1 MRKIW
6 HAHAQRSGQGNLS
19 REPQKTDS
27 GRASP
32 FTGGPFHN
40 VGPPLPVTEPLGP
53 AADLRGAVNGRAHTQ
68 THVTRYMQNMQDD
81 LAFPAGVLSFST
93 KCPFSR
99 ITMRPIL
106 LVLLA
111 ACVHAA
117 ILGVDYGQQFTKA
130 VLLAPGVQFEVVLTD
145 EGKRKD
151 FSGVSI
157 RSTNN
162 RLERVYGSQIGSLCT
177 RFPQTCIA
185 HIKPLLGKTVFEPE
199 AAHYLQNHFGVQ
211 LVEDDTRSGAVKFD
225 LGLGNDLYVFSVEEL
240 LAMNLN
246 EIKQRALS
254 DLDGQSQ
261 AKLIAEDIVVSV
273 PPFVSQATKKAYLDS
288 IRLANFSNPLGLVDE
303 GTAVALNWVSGRK
316 FQKEDY
322 NDKKIYNLIYDVGA
336 GSTVATLFSYT
347 AHSNGS
353 VVLDIENIGF
363 DEFFGGQL
371 LTHSIY
377 NIISAKFLIHA
388 NLDSEDD
395 IPVKVRARLLDT
407 AEKAKTV
414 LSVNNEYHV
423 SLESLFNE
431 KDFKALI
438 TKDEF
443 EEINSDLMDRITKP
457 IIDALNSPLGPKKI
471 KDLSSVILNGGS
483 TRVPFI
489 LKHLSTL
496 LGDKISKTVNADE
509 SCSLG
514 TTLKGLKLKTKTEK
528 STDVSLF
535 ERSFH
540 NYEIS
545 IDDVDKQ
552 EVVFKRGDVINTS
565 SKLHLSELKD
575 DVTVSLYED
584 GALLKTYVASNLKK
598 QADKFKCRS
607 ESKDEKVIS
616 AVFKLDHNKVFDV
629 SAFQFECISHESSG
643 GFFQKLLKLE
653 EDESE
658 TEPESEEVSSLND
671 TEANNTK
678 TEKTASKL
686 KKQTRPLLFPIPK
699 PTYPGIKPLS
709 RPTFERL
716 FNKLAFL
723 NAQDEE
729 RIQFDHV
736 KNVLEALCY
745 EFRSFIDDKEE
756 QLLVETTPEKLE
768 EYASFIRDTVEWL
781 EFEGDS
787 SSIDEVREKLSGV
800 SAKKDEISRI
810 LEISNTDLSFSGF
823 QNLYEKGLEI
833 VMKVQSHMLDFGSE
847 ISDMRKKYQEEGFDF
862 DKENDRIKMLLL
874 NGGEDKLLSLDKN
887 LASYKED
894 LTAIGDL
901 NLKGERAFNKLSKA
915 ELYAYYEPLANKI
928 VEMLADVF
936 SIEQNHKQR
945 METFNVKF
953 DKLLVRREQQKARQE
968 LKEKVKKAAAA
979 AKEEAETQ
987 KDAEKNDE
995 GASFEEEDDVEN
1007 TASTEE
1013 QPVSEEYLGSKEG
1026 VHDEL

>member
-1 MRKIW
+1 
-6 HAHAQRSGQGNLS
+6 
-19 REPQKTDS
+19 
-27 GRASP
+27 
-32 FTGGPFHN
+32 
-40 VGPPLPVTEPLGP
+40 
-53 AADLRGAVNGRAHTQ
+53 
-68 THVTRYMQNMQDD
+68 
-81 LAFPAGVLSFST
+81 
-93 KCPFSR
+93 
-99 ITMRPIL
+99 MRPFL

-145 EGKRKD
+145 EGQRKD

-157 RSTNN
+157 RSANK

-177 RFPQTCIA
+177 RFPQACVA
-185 HIKPLLGKTVFEPE
+185 HIKPLLGKTVSETE
-199 AAHYLQNHFGVQ
+199 AAHYIQNHFGVQ
-211 LVEDDTRSGAVKFD
+211 LVGDDTRGGAVKFD
-225 LGLGNDLYVFSVEEL
+225 LGLANDLYVFSVEEL
-240 LAMNLN
+240 LAMSLN

-254 DLDGQSQ
+254 DLDGHSQ
-261 AKLIAEDIVVSV
+261 AQLIAEDIAVSV
-273 PPFVSQATKKAYLDS
+273 PPFVTQATKQAYLDS

-322 NDKKIYNLIYDVGA
+322 NDEKVYNLIYDVGA

-353 VVLDIENIGF
+353 IVLDIESIGF

-395 IPVKVRARLLDT
+395 VPVKVKARLLET

-431 KDFKALI
+431 KDFKAVV

-457 IIDALNSPLGPKKI
+457 ILDALNSPLGTKTI
-471 KDLSSVILNGGS
+471 KDLNSVILNGGS

-496 LGDKISKTVNADE
+496 LGDKIAKTVNADE

-545 IDDVDKQ
+545 IDDSDTQ
-552 EVVFKRGDVINTS
+552 EVVFKRGDIINTS
-565 SKLHLSELKD
+565 SKLQLSELKD
-575 DVTVSLYED
+575 EVTVSLYED
-584 GALLKTYVASNLKK
+584 GALLKTYSASDLKK
-598 QADKFKCRS
+598 QAEKLKCRS
-607 ESKDEKVIS
+607 ESKDKKVIS
-616 AVFKLDHNKVFDV
+616 ADLKLDHNKVFDV
-629 SAFQFECISHESSG
+629 SSFQIECVTPGSTG

-653 EDESE
+653 EEDPE
-658 TEPESEEVSSLND
+658 TEAEAEETPSANA
-671 TEANNTK
+671 TEGNSTHAAK
-678 TEKTASKL
+678 ASSKL
-686 KKQTRPLLFPIPK
+686 KKQTRPLSFPIPK

-709 RPTFERL
+709 RVTSERL

-729 RIQFDHV
+729 RIQLEHV

-745 EFRSFIDDKEE
+745 EFRSFLDDKQEE
-756 QLLVETTPEKLE
+756 LLTETTPEQLE
-768 EYASFIRDTVEWL
+768 EYSAFVRDTIEWL
-781 EFEGDS
+781 EFESDGS
-787 SSIDEVREKLSGV
+787 TIAEVREKLSVV
-800 SAKKDEISRI
+800 SAKKEEIARY
-810 LEISNTDLSFSGF
+810 LEISNTDLSFLGF

-874 NGGEDKLLSLDKN
+874 NGGEDKLMSLDKN
-887 LASYKED
+887 LAIYKD
-894 LTAIGDL
+894 QLTAIGEL
-901 NLKGERAFNKLSKA
+901 IQKGEGAFKKLTKGD
-915 ELYAYYEPLANKI
+915 LYGYYEPLANRI
-928 VEMLADVF
+928 VEMLADIF
-936 SIEQNHKQR
+936 SIEQNHKSRIQ
-945 METFNVKF
+945 TFNTKF
-953 DKLLVRREQQKARQE
+953 EKLLVRRKQQKARQE
-968 LKEKVKKAAAA
+968 LKEKAKQAAAA
-979 AKEEAETQ
+979 AKEEA
-987 KDAEKNDE
+987 DAQNEAEEHEE
-995 GASFEEEDDVEN
+995 GASFVEEDDDAD
-1007 TASTEE
+1007 TAATEE
-1013 QPVSEEYLGSKEG
+1013 QPIAQESQSKEA